1 MADIKVSNLND
12 GVVDSSSYLLE
23 SNTNVSYKVKAS
35 DIGTF
40 VNAAQADYSLN
51 TTANT
56 IVGAINEVATAS
68 GTTYDNTSSGLSATE
83 VQSAVDEV
91 NDKLDNLFETKS
103 NKVTS
108 ISSSSTDTQYPSAK
122 AVYGMLNG
130 LLGGNGGDWKNTW
143 LDSAQWYFYESENT
157 STLDL
162 PTPNCIVLVLKV
174 AAKRGAAFAFGWD
187 GVSTNKTLW
196 KNTCHDSWKGWVSL
210 HSN

>member
-1 MADIKVSNLND
+1 MADIKVSQLND

-40 VNAAQADYSLN
+40 VNASQADYSLN

-91 NDKLDNLFETKS
+91 NDKFDNLSETKS

-108 ISSSSTDTQYPSAK
+108 ISSSSTDDQYPSAK
-122 AVYGMLNG
+122 SVYDMLNG
-130 LLGGNGGDWKNTW
+130 LLGGNGGDWKNTTN
-143 LDSAQWYFYESENT
+143 DRAMWYFYESANT
-157 STLDL
+157 STYDL
-162 PTPNCIVLVLKV
+162 PTANCVVVVFKK
-174 AAKRGAAFAFGWD
+174 AGRGVAFAFGWD

-196 KNTCHDSWKGWVSL
+196 KNTCHDTWKGWTQL